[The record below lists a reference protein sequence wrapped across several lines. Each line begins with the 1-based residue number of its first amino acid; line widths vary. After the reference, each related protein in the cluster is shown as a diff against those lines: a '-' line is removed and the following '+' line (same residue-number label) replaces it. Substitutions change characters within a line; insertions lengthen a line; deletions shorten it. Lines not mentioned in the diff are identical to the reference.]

1 MRFGWLRSELS
12 RILYLLPRKILTLI
26 ILIKDLDLRKR
37 YTSIL
42 GCWIG
47 CPRLG
52 LWVAQ
57 FVHPMPKKSKIFF
70 KNNWSSKS
78 APKFPLTNWVV
89 RLCRENFFKK
99 IFNFEHLCPQRFRL
113 CPPQKLSRDSH
124 MGPEILYIHLKER
137 IFLDF

>member
-1 MRFGWLRSELS
+1 
-12 RILYLLPRKILTLI
+12 
-26 ILIKDLDLRKR
+26 
-37 YTSIL
+37 
-42 GCWIG
+42 
-47 CPRLG
+47 
-52 LWVAQ
+52 
-57 FVHPMPKKSKIFF
+57 MPKKSKIFL
-70 KNNWSSKS
+70 KIIEAQNLKT
-78 APKFPLTNWVV
+78 KFPLTNWVV